1 MKELQDLLK
10 DKIEAY
16 EFQPLFDDSKTE
28 KGISGFDF
36 QPLRKDQVM
45 DVQEHERVIKMERV
59 RAVDS
64 GFEIAPI
71 VKEHRGINRQEELER
86 QRLIQ
91 EEVEK
96 QLVRIQDQ
104 AYREG
109 FEKGLKDGQE
119 EVFNQTRAEVEQ
131 KLESLTEMIQEVLN
145 THHELIQQEKMAA
158 YRTVK
163 NLTKWVI
170 LRELEDDG
178 DYVIRLLE
186 KLINELQ
193 VKSNILI
200 QIDSKSFEDKPEILE
215 IIQQKVGELKN
226 VRLEVDYDIEGPG
239 IVVESENGIINGS
252 LKEQLFNLS
261 RLYEA
266 VGLKAEV
273 DNPEEF
279 LEEGRIK
286 VSPDLGDTAQPE
298 ENPLET
304 LDASSQGE
312 NSAVGSHEPE
322 ISGGESDDG
331 QGDEGDDG
339 EHES

>member
-10 DKIEAY
+10 DKIENY
-16 EFQPLFDDSKTE
+16 EFQPLFNNSQTDE
-28 KGISGFDF
+28 GITGFDF

-45 DVQEHERVIKMERV
+45 DIKEHEKVIKIERT
-59 RAVDS
+59 RALDS

-96 QLVRIQDQ
+96 QLIRIQDQ

-109 FEKGLKDGQE
+109 FEKGLQDGQE

-131 KLESLTEMIQEVLN
+131 KLESLTEMIQDVLN
-145 THHELIQQEKMAA
+145 THHELLQKEKMAV
-158 YRTVK
+158 YRTIK

-178 DYVIRLLE
+178 DYVIRLLD

-193 VKSNILI
+193 VNSNILI
-200 QIDSKSFEDKPEILE
+200 QIDSKSFEDKPDILE
-215 IIQQKVGELKN
+215 ILQQKVGELKN

-239 IVVESENGIINGS
+239 IIVESENGIINGS
-252 LKEQLFNLS
+252 LKEQLYNLS

-266 VGLKAEV
+266 VGLKAE
-273 DNPEEF
+273 PENTADFIED
-279 LEEGRIK
+279 GRVK
-286 VSPDLGDTAQPE
+286 VSADAPE
-298 ENPLET
+298 LQQVE
-304 LDASSQGE
+304 
-312 NSAVGSHEPE
+312 EPE
-322 ISGGESDDG
+322 ISSEVEVSPEAPIAQPQALEEESSESDNHTE
-331 QGDEGDDG
+331 DEGDDSDG
-339 EHES
+339 QS